1 MKHYIIDGNNL
12 IYKIK
17 KFEKLVKSDNQNV
30 REKLAYMIE
39 NYFNQKNVSIT
50 ICFDGFENLPIKL
63 NKVKI
68 IYSEKDT
75 ADNIIRSQIDSEKN
89 KKNLVVIS
97 SDVKDIVRYAEKN
110 GCTILASGKFAGL
123 LDSYSNKNITDE
135 KENSGISDSE
145 IKKLFN
151 V

>member
-30 REKLAYMIE
+30 REKLSFMIE

-50 ICFDGFENLPIKL
+50 ICFDGYENLPIKL

-68 IYSEKDT
+68 IYSENDS
-75 ADNIIRSQIDSEKN
+75 ADNKIRSQIDAAKN
-89 KKNLVVIS
+89 KRNLVIIS
-97 SDVKDIVRYAEKN
+97 SDVKDIIRYAEKN
-110 GCTILASGKFAGL
+110 GCTILASEQFAEL
-123 LDSYSNKNITDE
+123 LNNYSNKNISDE
-135 KENSGISDSE
+135 KENRGISVSE
-145 IKKLFN
+145 VKKMFN

>member
-17 KFEKLVKSDNQNV
+17 KLEKLVKSDNQNV
-30 REKLAYMIE
+30 REKLSFMIE
-39 NYFNQKNVSIT
+39 NYFIQKNVSIT
-50 ICFDGFENLPIKL
+50 IYFDGYENLPIKL

-75 ADNIIRSQIDSEKN
+75 ADNKIRLQIDAAKN
-89 KKNLVVIS
+89 KRNLVVIS
-97 SDVKDIVRYAEKN
+97 SDVKDIIRYAEKN
-110 GCTILASGKFAGL
+110 GCSILASEQFAEL
-123 LDSYSNKNITDE
+123 LNSYSNRNISDE
-135 KENSGISDSE
+135 KENSGISVSE
-145 IKKLFN
+145 IKKIFN